1 MVRQEKNVDQA
12 GEKRR
17 RWTVITSGLLVGALA
32 LVVTFTNRSSFS
44 SPVAVVVIAAVGVMA
59 LLLQLRLRFP
69 ERASQIQGTA
79 WLNIAGVLLALAAF
93 LADLNHVR
101 EGLAE
106 TVALASVGCFGISG
120 ALVLHD
126 LRKRRTGG
134 E

>member
-1 MVRQEKNVDQA
+1 MDQA

-17 RWTVITSGLLVGALA
+17 RWSVITSGLLVGALA
-32 LVVTFTNRSSFS
+32 LVVTFTNRAAFF

-69 ERASQIQGTA
+69 ERANQIQGTA
-79 WLNIAGVLLALAAF
+79 WLNIAGVVLAMAAF
-93 LADLNHVR
+93 LADLIHVR
-101 EGLAE
+101 AGLAE

>member
-1 MVRQEKNVDQA
+1 VDQA
-12 GEKRR
+12 LEKRR
-17 RWTVITSGLLVGALA
+17 RWSVITSGLLVGALA
-32 LVVTFTNRSSFS
+32 LVVTFTNRAAFF

-79 WLNIAGVLLALAAF
+79 WLNIAGVVLAMAAF
-93 LADLNHVR
+93 LADLIHVR
-101 EGLAE
+101 AGLAE

-126 LRKRRTGG
+126 LRKRRNEG

>member
-1 MVRQEKNVDQA
+1 MDQA

-69 ERASQIQGTA
+69 ERTSQIQGTA
-79 WLNIAGVLLALAAF
+79 WLNIAGVVLALAAF

-101 EGLAE
+101 AGLAE

>member
-1 MVRQEKNVDQA
+1 MDQA

-17 RWTVITSGLLVGALA
+17 RWSVITSGLLVGALA
-32 LVVTFTNRSSFS
+32 LVVTFTNRAAFF

-69 ERASQIQGTA
+69 ELASKNQGTA
-79 WLNIAGVLLALAAF
+79 WLNIAGVVLAMAAF
-93 LADLNHVR
+93 LADLIHVR
-101 EGLAE
+101 AGLAE

>member
-1 MVRQEKNVDQA
+1 MVRQEKNVDPA

-79 WLNIAGVLLALAAF
+79 WLNLAGVVLALAAF

-101 EGLAE
+101 AGLAE
-106 TVALASVGCFGISG
+106 TVALAAVGCFGISG

>member
-1 MVRQEKNVDQA
+1 MDQA

-17 RWTVITSGLLVGALA
+17 RWSVITSGLLVGALA
-32 LVVTFTNRSSFS
+32 LVVTFTNRAAFF

-69 ERASQIQGTA
+69 ERASKNQGTA
-79 WLNIAGVLLALAAF
+79 WLNIAGVVLAMAAF
-93 LADLNHVR
+93 LADLIHVR
-101 EGLAE
+101 AGLAE

>member
-1 MVRQEKNVDQA
+1 
-12 GEKRR
+12 
-17 RWTVITSGLLVGALA
+17 VITSGLLVGALA
-32 LVVTFTNRSSFS
+32 LVVTFTNRAAFF

-69 ERASQIQGTA
+69 ERANQIQGTA
-79 WLNIAGVLLALAAF
+79 WLNIAGVVLAMAAF
-93 LADLNHVR
+93 LADLIHVR
-101 EGLAE
+101 AGLAE

>member
-1 MVRQEKNVDQA
+1 VDQA

-17 RWTVITSGLLVGALA
+17 RWSVITSGLLVGALA
-32 LVVTFTNRSSFS
+32 LVVTFTNRAAFF

-69 ERASQIQGTA
+69 ERANQIQGTA
-79 WLNIAGVLLALAAF
+79 WLNIAGVVLAMAAF
-93 LADLNHVR
+93 LADLIHVR
-101 EGLAE
+101 AGLAE